1 MSRPT
6 RRLVIAV
13 RADPV
18 ICGHSGEARNLA
30 EVALTRG
37 FDDVRLLTW
46 PIPALQSAGLPL
58 KPLDRLLPYSPGITV
73 ERPEAVG
80 DYRVPDGRHLA
91 GLTGRLVELLSEPV
105 PTVCLSM
112 YLVPHTQVINDAV
125 TAARA
130 AGFAPDVRTIAKAV
144 GSDVTNVIRSCLRE
158 GRFGAAT
165 VLLTTFLASDEV
177 VAVSEYTRDEI
188 IASAEEVDAHCGTT
202 FAAQCR
208 ERVTVSYPPIDS
220 SAFVD
225 LDPAAVDAALER
237 RGLKRD
243 EYVLF
248 LSRVARAKGIYDL
261 VIAYGQMRC
270 RDDVK
275 LVVAG
280 TGPALEHVRAMA
292 KEDDRILFLT
302 DVDDDE
308 KPLLMAGCAAYALPT
323 KPEPDFVE
331 TFGIALAEKG
341 LAGGG
346 PIITTTTGGV
356 LEAVGDAAVIV
367 EAGDIAGLAEAVD
380 RAVLDM
386 SAEERRDL
394 EIRAREHAMTFDRG
408 AVFDQLFTAKTYY
421 SVRVAPAPPA
431 HPRPAVHCDDDLRY
445 GLLRCG
451 GVVSGDEHVQLDQFV
466 VQRACRPRPQPAAD
480 DGRRRRH
487 RARRH
492 PGCARLGPGP
502 VRPGARRPAP
512 RRPGRAAAA
521 RGRGRRRSD
530 AALGGQPLQLGVP
543 LLDTD
548 LHAALKPGIPALE
561 AVHQRLSVQA
571 GPPVAE
577 VLEPQRLQGHP
588 VRLALEGEGLHDPVR
603 PHLVERAVERILLAV
618 AGGHVAPAAT
628 GPGVPVVDLVDQRV
642 RPAPLHEQIRVGVRP
657 QQLSRGRSE
666 LPGDPDDRQLRVG
679 LDLRLGHDSS
689 SPSVLPVLS
698 VLSSFISASTASSLE

>member
-46 PIPALQSAGLPL
+46 PIPTLQAAGLPL

-91 GLTGRLVELLSEPV
+91 GLTGRLVELLAEPV

-130 AGFAPDVRTIAKAV
+130 AGFDPQVHTIAKAV
-144 GSDVTNVIRSCLRE
+144 GSDVTNVIRNCLRE

-188 IASAEEVDAHCGTT
+188 IASAEEVDAHCGTA
-202 FAAQCR
+202 FARQCR

-225 LDPAAVDAALER
+225 PDPAAVDAALER

-243 EYVLF
+243 RYVLF

-261 VIAYGQMRC
+261 IIAYGQMRC

-280 TGPALEHVRAMA
+280 TGPALEHVQAMA
-292 KEDDRILFLT
+292 KEDDRIVFLT

-308 KPLLMAGCAAYALPT
+308 KTLLMAGCAAYALPT

-367 EAGDIAGLAEAVD
+367 EAGDIAGLADAVD
-380 RAVLDM
+380 RVVLDM
-386 SAEERRDL
+386 SPQERRDL
-394 EIRAREHAMTFDRG
+394 EIRAREHAMTFDRV
-408 AVFDQLFTAKTYY
+408 AVFDQLFAAK
-421 SVRVAPAPPA
+421 
-431 HPRPAVHCDDDLRY
+431 
-445 GLLRCG
+445 
-451 GVVSGDEHVQLDQFV
+451 
-466 VQRACRPRPQPAAD
+466 
-480 DGRRRRH
+480 
-487 RARRH
+487 
-492 PGCARLGPGP
+492 
-502 VRPGARRPAP
+502 
-512 RRPGRAAAA
+512 
-521 RGRGRRRSD
+521 
-530 AALGGQPLQLGVP
+530 PL
-543 LLDTD
+543 
-548 LHAALKPGIPALE
+548 
-561 AVHQRLSVQA
+561 
-571 GPPVAE
+571 
-577 VLEPQRLQGHP
+577 
-588 VRLALEGEGLHDPVR
+588 
-603 PHLVERAVERILLAV
+603 
-618 AGGHVAPAAT
+618 
-628 GPGVPVVDLVDQRV
+628 
-642 RPAPLHEQIRVGVRP
+642 
-657 QQLSRGRSE
+657 
-666 LPGDPDDRQLRVG
+666 
-679 LDLRLGHDSS
+679 
-689 SPSVLPVLS
+689 
-698 VLSSFISASTASSLE
+698 

>member
-91 GLTGRLVELLSEPV
+91 GLTGRLVELLAEPV

-130 AGFAPDVRTIAKAV
+130 AGFDPQVRTIAKAV
-144 GSDVTNVIRSCLRE
+144 GSDVTNVIRNCLRE

-188 IASAEEVDAHCGTT
+188 ISSAEEVDAHCGTS
-202 FAAQCR
+202 FAEQCR
-208 ERVTVSYPPIDS
+208 RRVTVSYPPIDS
-220 SAFVD
+220 SAF
-225 LDPAAVDAALER
+225 LGLEPAAIDAALAR
-237 RGLKRD
+237 RGLQRGK
-243 EYVLF
+243 YILF

-261 VIAYGQMRC
+261 VIAYGQMRS

-275 LVVAG
+275 LVIAG
-280 TGPALEHVRAMA
+280 TGPALEHVKAMA
-292 KEDDRILFLT
+292 KEDRNICFLS

-331 TFGIALAEKG
+331 TFGIALAEKA

-346 PIITTTTGGV
+346 PIVTTLTGGV
-356 LEAVGDAAVIV
+356 GEAVGDTAVIV
-367 EAGDIAGLAEAVD
+367 EAGDINGLADALD
-380 RAVLDM
+380 RVVLEM
-386 SAEERRDL
+386 SETERRDL
-394 EIRAREHAMTFDRG
+394 EQRARAHAMAFDRA
-408 AVFDQLFTAKTYY
+408 AVFDDLFNLKTA
-421 SVRVAPAPPA
+421 
-431 HPRPAVHCDDDLRY
+431 
-445 GLLRCG
+445 
-451 GVVSGDEHVQLDQFV
+451 
-466 VQRACRPRPQPAAD
+466 
-480 DGRRRRH
+480 
-487 RARRH
+487 
-492 PGCARLGPGP
+492 
-502 VRPGARRPAP
+502 
-512 RRPGRAAAA
+512 
-521 RGRGRRRSD
+521 
-530 AALGGQPLQLGVP
+530 
-543 LLDTD
+543 
-548 LHAALKPGIPALE
+548 
-561 AVHQRLSVQA
+561 
-571 GPPVAE
+571 
-577 VLEPQRLQGHP
+577 
-588 VRLALEGEGLHDPVR
+588 
-603 PHLVERAVERILLAV
+603 
-618 AGGHVAPAAT
+618 
-628 GPGVPVVDLVDQRV
+628 
-642 RPAPLHEQIRVGVRP
+642 
-657 QQLSRGRSE
+657 
-666 LPGDPDDRQLRVG
+666 
-679 LDLRLGHDSS
+679 
-689 SPSVLPVLS
+689 
-698 VLSSFISASTASSLE
+698 

>member
-37 FDDVRLLTW
+37 FDDVVLLTW
-46 PIPALQSAGLPL
+46 PIPTLQAAGLPL

-130 AGFAPDVRTIAKAV
+130 AGFDPDVHTIAKAV

-177 VAVSEYTRDEI
+177 VAVSEYTRNEI

-202 FAAQCR
+202 FAEQCR
-208 ERVTVSYPPIDS
+208 ERVAVSYPPIDS
-220 SAFVD
+220 SAFTD

-243 EYVLF
+243 RYVLF

-280 TGPALEHVRAMA
+280 TGPALEHVQAMA
-292 KEDDRILFLT
+292 KEDDRIIFLT

-367 EAGDIAGLAEAVD
+367 EAGDIGGLADAVD
-380 RAVLDM
+380 RVVLDM
-386 SAEERRDL
+386 SEQERRDL
-394 EIRAREHAMTFDRG
+394 EIRAREHAMAFDRV
-408 AVFDQLFTAKTYY
+408 AVFDQLFAAK
-421 SVRVAPAPPA
+421 
-431 HPRPAVHCDDDLRY
+431 
-445 GLLRCG
+445 
-451 GVVSGDEHVQLDQFV
+451 
-466 VQRACRPRPQPAAD
+466 
-480 DGRRRRH
+480 
-487 RARRH
+487 
-492 PGCARLGPGP
+492 
-502 VRPGARRPAP
+502 
-512 RRPGRAAAA
+512 
-521 RGRGRRRSD
+521 
-530 AALGGQPLQLGVP
+530 PL
-543 LLDTD
+543 
-548 LHAALKPGIPALE
+548 
-561 AVHQRLSVQA
+561 
-571 GPPVAE
+571 
-577 VLEPQRLQGHP
+577 
-588 VRLALEGEGLHDPVR
+588 
-603 PHLVERAVERILLAV
+603 
-618 AGGHVAPAAT
+618 
-628 GPGVPVVDLVDQRV
+628 
-642 RPAPLHEQIRVGVRP
+642 
-657 QQLSRGRSE
+657 
-666 LPGDPDDRQLRVG
+666 
-679 LDLRLGHDSS
+679 
-689 SPSVLPVLS
+689 
-698 VLSSFISASTASSLE
+698 